1 MSLWRRAGLT
11 LAALACPAFARGAV
25 PPALTVDLGGGVRL
39 ELVLVKAGSFRQGS
53 PPTEAGRGDDETA
66 HDVTLTR
73 DYYIG
78 RLPVTRGQ
86 FARFAAE
93 TSYRTEAEK
102 GTSGGS
108 GFDGHGLV
116 QRKEFTWRNPGF
128 AQADDHPVV
137 LVTYDDALAFAQWLA
152 RKAHR
157 AVALPTEAQWEK
169 ACRGGSS
176 ARFYRG
182 ASDDEARTIAWFKAN
197 AGNGT
202 RPAGQ
207 KTPNALGLFDM
218 SGNANEWVRD
228 WYGPYSDAPATDPEQ
243 MRSTLS
249 DKPRRVLRGGS
260 WLRDVSS
267 VRCAARYRNTPGSRN
282 ADNGF
287 RVVASVEESAPTP
300 AAVATTA
307 RSTGPVRAPD
317 DGAISWAIRGVGGVI
332 SLLCVLA
339 TLAPFFLLL
348 RFVLR
353 RGGAAGVRSHVVD
366 DGFWI
371 YSPDNTRGRP
381 ISYTAVV
388 DGVDAPGTIPSPGS
402 EGQFIYTGARPS
414 NVRIGAMG
422 AAAAAG
428 VMAGSALDDEY
439 RRRRELDDEERR
451 QRATRSST
459 DTGFPS
465 AY

>member
-1 MSLWRRAGLT
+1 MRLWRRAGLV
-11 LAALACPAFARGAV
+11 LAAVACPALARGAA
-25 PPALTVDLGGGVRL
+25 PPTLTVDLGGGVRL
-39 ELVLVKAGSFRQGS
+39 ELVLVKAASFRQGS
-53 PPTEAGRGDDETA
+53 PRTEAGRGDDETA
-66 HDVTLTR
+66 HDVTLSR

-108 GFDGHGLV
+108 GFDGHALV

-157 AVALPTEAQWEK
+157 AVALPTEAQWER

-202 RPAGQ
+202 RPTGQ

-243 MRSTLS
+243 RRSTLS

-260 WLRDVSS
+260 WLRDVDS

-287 RVVASVEESAPTP
+287 RVVASAEEDAAGAGLPATPLAPRAGP
-300 AAVATTA
+300 ASPRPKDALTE
-307 RSTGPVRAPD
+307 
-317 DGAISWAIRGVGGVI
+317 GVGAALGA
-332 SLLCVLA
+332 LCALGGLSAIVLV
-339 TLAPFFLLL
+339 FLKLI
-348 RFVLR
+348 R
-353 RGGAAGVRSHVVD
+353 RGGAGGVRSHIVD

-371 YSPDNTRGRP
+371 YSPDATRGRP
-381 ISYTAVV
+381 ISYTAIV
-388 DGVDAPGTIPSPGS
+388 DSVDAPGTIPSPGS

-414 NVRIGAMG
+414 NVRLGAMG

-428 VMAGSALDDEY
+428 VMAGSTLDDEY
-439 RRRRELDDEERR
+439 RRRRELDEEERR
-451 QRATRSST
+451 QRAARSST